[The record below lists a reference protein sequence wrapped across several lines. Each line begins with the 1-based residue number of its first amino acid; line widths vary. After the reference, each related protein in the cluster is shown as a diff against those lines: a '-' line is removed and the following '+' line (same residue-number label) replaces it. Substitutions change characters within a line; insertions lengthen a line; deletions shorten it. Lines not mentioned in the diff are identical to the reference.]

1 MLNNIRFT
9 RDVVWVTFTAQDFL
23 QNLKVF
29 RTTEVFFSLFFST
42 GRTYLCPVTG
52 SETVVKSRSVKRN
65 AKTTPFPKSHAS
77 YFRFAR
83 IIKSPLYYL
92 RAWDRLTYLRLVK
105 FKHNSVCLFCFA
117 NALVLYNFELAWNGS
132 FDYIYATRVHYYGL
146 SRQVISVPEAG
157 FLLNPTVS
165 PRNRKLGHFVIA
177 RNFH

>member
-9 RDVVWVTFTAQDFL
+9 RDVELHLQLRISFRISKYFELRKCFFL
-23 QNLKVF
+23 
-29 RTTEVFFSLFFST
+29 FFSLLLELIYAPF
-42 GRTYLCPVTG
+42 RALK
-52 SETVVKSRSVKRN
+52 TVVKSRSVKRN

-83 IIKSPLYYL
+83 IITSPLYYL
-92 RAWDRLTYLRLVK
+92 RAWDGLTYLRLVK

-165 PRNRKLGHFVIA
+165 PRNRKLGPLVIA
-177 RNFH
+177 KNFH